1 MLHNFKEL
9 VEKAKTLGKVTIS
22 VAVAQDEEVL
32 VAIKAAEDAGLVRA
46 ILVGDAEAI
55 KPLVAKVGLS
65 AETQIIHEMDIDKA
79 ALEAVKKV
87 SSGEAQIYMKG
98 LLNSSNFLRAG
109 LNAEYGLRS
118 GKILSHF
125 VALEIP
131 GEKKL
136 VYKTDGGMNIAP
148 NLEEKKGIL
157 INAIEGLKNM
167 GIENPN
173 VAVLAANEQV
183 NPKMQATVDAKGL
196 VDLAAAGE
204 LPGCVIEGPI
214 AMDVAAS
221 AEAAKHKGIPSKI
234 AGDVD
239 IYLVPTI
246 EAGNIFGKIMVH
258 FVKAKNAGVILGATH
273 PMVMVSRSDT
283 PESKFNSIALACVA
297 LKR

>member
-1 MLHNFKEL
+1 MLQSFNEI
-9 VEKAKTLGKVTIS
+9 VSKAKSLGKITIS
-22 VAVAQDEEVL
+22 VAVAQDLEVL
-32 VAIKAAEDAGLVRA
+32 EALKAAEDAGLA
-46 ILVGDAEAI
+46 KCILVGDAEQI

-65 AETQIIHEMDIDKA
+65 ADTKIIHEPDIDKA

-98 LLNSSNFLRAG
+98 LLNSSNFLRAA
-109 LNAEYGLRS
+109 LNAEFGLRS
-118 GKILSHF
+118 GRILSHF
-125 VALEIP
+125 VALQIP
-131 GEKKL
+131 GVDKL
-136 VYKTDGGMNIAP
+136 VFKTDGGMNIAP
-148 NLEEKKGIL
+148 NLQEKKGIL
-157 INAIEGLKNM
+157 LNAIEALKNM

-173 VAVLAANEQV
+173 IAALAANEQV

-196 VDLAAAGE
+196 VDMAAAGE

-234 AGDVD
+234 AGNVD

-258 FVKAKNAGVILGATH
+258 FVKAKNAGIILGATN
-273 PMVMVSRSDT
+273 PIVMVSRSDT
-283 PESKFNSIALACVA
+283 PEAKFNSIALACIA